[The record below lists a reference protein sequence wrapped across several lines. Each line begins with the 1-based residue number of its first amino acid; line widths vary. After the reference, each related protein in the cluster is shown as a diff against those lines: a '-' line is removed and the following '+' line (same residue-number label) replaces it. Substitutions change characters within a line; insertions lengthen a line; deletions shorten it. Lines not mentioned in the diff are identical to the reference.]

1 MANFGLSKPWIA
13 ELNAENDTY
22 SKGFKCGSAMS
33 TAVTPNFNE
42 ASLYADNQQKEYV
55 KEFKNAT
62 VAVGVD
68 RIPIKA
74 APILFGHTVAEDEE
88 ETSKSEDSSNYV
100 GYGFITAEQVDGV
113 KKYRACV
120 LLKVK
125 FSEGEESFTTKGDNI
140 VFSAPTLSGIAIAN
154 NSGEWRKKSPY
165 YATEDE
171 ADKWI
176 QNLLSVKEEDGQQ
189 IYDENGEPEI
199 YFTEP
204 SVRAIAMVLPL
215 MINEGLAVEAH
226 RMGKEPEWV
235 EDSKILT
242 ECDISYEYL
251 AELIHEEYS
260 TCFVTKKNSPG
271 PPGKRNQ

>member
-33 TAVTPNFNE
+33 TSVTPNFNE

-165 YATEDE
+165 YETEGE

-176 QNLLSVKEEDGQQ
+176 QNLLGVKKETGT
-189 IYDENGEPEI
+189 EN
-199 YFTEP
+199 TE
-204 SVRAIAMVLPL
+204 
-215 MINEGLAVEAH
+215 G
-226 RMGKEPEWV
+226 
-235 EDSKILT
+235 
-242 ECDISYEYL
+242 
-251 AELIHEEYS
+251 
-260 TCFVTKKNSPG
+260 
-271 PPGKRNQ
+271 

>member
-22 SKGFKCGSAMS
+22 SNGFKCGSAMS
-33 TAVTPNFNE
+33 TSVTPNFNE

-74 APILFGHTVAEDEE
+74 APILFGHTVAEDDE
-88 ETSKSEDSSNYV
+88 ETSKSEDSSHYV

-125 FSEGEESFTTKGDNI
+125 FAEGEESFTTKGDNI
-140 VFSAPTLSGIAIAN
+140 VFSTPTLSGIAIAN

-171 ADKWI
+171 ADEWI
-176 QNLLSVKEEDGQQ
+176 Q
-189 IYDENGEPEI
+189 
-199 YFTEP
+199 
-204 SVRAIAMVLPL
+204 
-215 MINEGLAVEAH
+215 
-226 RMGKEPEWV
+226 
-235 EDSKILT
+235 KILGVKAESDAGTGGT
-242 ECDISYEYL
+242 E
-251 AELIHEEYS
+251 
-260 TCFVTKKNSPG
+260 
-271 PPGKRNQ
+271 

>member
-13 ELNAENDTY
+13 ALNAENDTY
-22 SKGFKCGSAMS
+22 SDGFKCGSAMS

-74 APILFGHTVAEDEE
+74 APILFGHTVGEDEE

-100 GYGFITAEQVDGV
+100 GYGFITAEQVDGA

-171 ADKWI
+171 ADEWI
-176 QNLLSVKEEDGQQ
+176 Q
-189 IYDENGEPEI
+189 
-199 YFTEP
+199 
-204 SVRAIAMVLPL
+204 
-215 MINEGLAVEAH
+215 
-226 RMGKEPEWV
+226 
-235 EDSKILT
+235 KILGVKAEPGT
-242 ECDISYEYL
+242 ETGGTE
-251 AELIHEEYS
+251 
-260 TCFVTKKNSPG
+260 
-271 PPGKRNQ
+271 